1 MKNMSIKNSID
12 NFKKEENGIYKY
24 FFSFYFWI
32 SLLFAVIF
40 TFIIYF
46 NYQPQKKLDYKIGD
60 IANSNIKAPLTFKI
74 INKEATEKMKK
85 EELKKVPFVY
95 DYISDAKKTS
105 MERLNRLFKY
115 FYNFNKYKQ
124 RIKDE
129 FGLEIVKSDYKI
141 IYNRKKL
148 IEIKNTVKGILNEFY
163 NKDILLDKE
172 KLMQEGKTE
181 AILNKNGKRSSIS
194 LNIIQGNKNVRDF
207 IKKYLKKRNN
217 FVSNN
222 SKFIENIIFAVFV
235 PMYNKN
241 ENESKQLKILTE
253 KNLTPVYNLIK
264 KGRMIVRNG
273 DEIDRKTYNI
283 ISELKKH
290 QQINKKP
297 FSLIFATFLFIFLIL
312 SIAGFVIKTFEL
324 KYITNKKI
332 FNIIL
337 INLLLSLIIYK
348 LYLLLSILTA
358 NNGSDISIISKKTV
372 HFLIPSQAGS
382 IILAFLINFN
392 IAIIFIILI
401 TIIAGIFLIKD
412 YYLLLFLFITATI
425 PALKLK
431 YSRQNKR
438 SEPIKISLYILL
450 PISIVLIF
458 FYHLLFP
465 LHTSSNH
472 LFTELLAAVIG
483 AITTAVIISALIPI
497 EESAFDII
505 SNLKLL
511 ELSNLDL
518 PIFREMALK
527 APGSYQHSLMVA
539 SLAEQAANDIGLN
552 TALVRCQ
559 ALYHDIGKIARPE
572 YFIENQSDNKT
583 NIHNT
588 LQPETS
594 VIYIKN
600 HISDGIAIAKKL
612 GLPQQIID
620 GIKQHHGTSLIK
632 YFYNKALDIQK
643 NKKQAEDK
651 KEHEE
656 NNKNGNGDEIK
667 PNIDEKLFRYAGPKP
682 QTKETAVLMLA
693 DAVEASSKSL
703 THIEE
708 GTFKILLK
716 KIFANIIED
725 GQLDE
730 SGISL
735 KDLVII
741 SDSFLNILKN
751 IYHGRISYPGFDFN
765 EKEENGDKP
774 DNKD

>member
-1 MKNMSIKNSID
+1 MNIKNSIN
-12 NFKKEENGIYKY
+12 NFKEEEKGLYKY
-24 FFSFYFWI
+24 FFSFYFWA
-32 SLLFAVIF
+32 SLLFAAIF

-60 IANSNIKAPLTFKI
+60 IANSNIKAPLSFKI

-95 DYISDAKKTS
+95 DYISEAKKTS
-105 MERLNRLFKY
+105 IERLNRLFKY
-115 FYNFNKYKQ
+115 FYNYNKYKQ

-129 FGLEIVKSDYKI
+129 FGLEIGKADYKT

-148 IEIKNTVKGILNEFY
+148 KEINNIIKSILDELY

-172 KLMQEGKTE
+172 KLIQEGKAE
-181 AILNKNGKRSSIS
+181 AILNKNGKRSSTLIN
-194 LNIIQGNKNVRDF
+194 NIWGNKNVREF
-207 IKKYLKKRNN
+207 IETYLKNKNG
-217 FVSNN
+217 FIAN
-222 SKFIENIIFAVFV
+222 SGKLIENIFFAVFV
-235 PMYNKN
+235 PMYDKN
-241 ENESKQLKILTE
+241 ESESRQLKILTE

-273 DEIDRKTYNI
+273 DEIDQKTFNI
-283 ISELKKH
+283 ILELKKH

-297 FSLIFATFLFIFLIL
+297 FSLIFATFLFIFIIL
-312 SIAGFVIKTFEL
+312 SIAGIVIKTFDL

-337 INLLLSLIIYK
+337 LNLLLSLIIYK
-348 LYLLLSILTA
+348 LYLILSMITA
-358 NNGSDISIISKKTV
+358 NNGSNISIISQKAI

-392 IAIIFIILI
+392 IAIIFIILM
-401 TIIAGIFLIKD
+401 TIITGLFLIKD

-431 YSRQNKR
+431 YSRQNRR
-438 SEPIKISLYILL
+438 SEPIKIALYILL
-450 PISIVLIF
+450 PISVILIL

-465 LHTSSNH
+465 QQTASSNFFNE
-472 LFTELLAAVIG
+472 LFAAVIG

-552 TALVRCQ
+552 AALVRCQ

-572 YFIENQSDNKT
+572 YFIENQNNKEGG

-600 HISDGIAIAKKL
+600 HISDGIVIAKKL

-632 YFYNKALDIQK
+632 YFYNKALDIHK
-643 NKKQAEDK
+643 NKKQTNGE
-651 KEHEE
+651 KENGE
-656 NNKNGNGDEIK
+656 NNKNENGDEIK
-667 PNIDEKLFRYAGPKP
+667 TEIDEKLFRYAGPKP

-716 KIFANIIED
+716 KIFSNIIED

-741 SDSFLNILKN
+741 SDSFLNVLKN